1 MATQSRSFAASAV
14 PLAAVPGLAAL
25 ATAILVIFPKLLPWE
40 TGIVEAL
47 CLLGAFFSILLI
59 MWIAK
64 DIGPRLRDIADGIN
78 DVSKGEADLVMRLPV
93 KGSDETMALARGFN
107 IFVAK
112 LHNIVRRIKEIAE
125 RNAAGSE
132 ALAAE
137 SVQLSATMNEM
148 ASSMDSLAVN
158 GTKLQGEME
167 EAERELG
174 EIRSAASASMTG
186 AETQSRA
193 LESSAIALE
202 EIGSSARS
210 VDDEMRTR
218 RAQAGELQKA
228 ARASR
233 EAIAEAFTTLKA
245 IAASVEDVRRM
256 AEIIDDITTRTNLL
270 AMNAAIEAA
279 HAGERGKGFAVV
291 AAEIRKL
298 AESTASNT
306 KAITDSVT
314 SASSKAADATG
325 IAGRSEKAFASL
337 ASGIEEVA
345 AGLDGM
351 GQGISRLVGDSGR
364 VGESVEGL
372 RHTAAEMKER
382 AHDVAERAGAVSRI
396 VSDAA
401 GLSRANADAIGE
413 LAAGARQINAT
424 IADLSRLGTE
434 NAASVADLESAIG
447 RFKTIDADSLKAS
460 DGKALVVWSQ
470 STKVVPPA
478 PLNADK
484 LPETDARH
492 WHSLEYAGWGVAKL
506 PQPESPG
513 DGPKGKRLVCILAGD
528 HPYMNAYRRG
538 MEKVGSAFGVETSFA
553 QSRFSAERELEEVK
567 LAVSQKPDLVVIL
580 AASAQGGAKS
590 AAVVQGAR
598 IPLLYSNS
606 IPDPECFRYCLSWTG
621 PDDWAQTRAL
631 ARRFAERLGGKGGYA
646 LVQHVPGSSPFYAR
660 TYAFITELA
669 KIAPN
674 MRCLEMAHS
683 GFDRAK
689 TAELVGGWLAKHGQA
704 LSGIYAADDGSTAL
718 GLHDAIAKSGRRDIV
733 AAAAGASSIGLDL
746 VGKGVLDA
754 ITYQPP
760 EGDGALAMK
769 AAIDWWSGL
778 ELEPLIYLPH
788 DIITRENL
796 SGFLPAQW

>member
-14 PLAAVPGLAAL
+14 PLAAVPGIAAI

-40 TGIVEAL
+40 IGIVEAL
-47 CLLGAFFSILLI
+47 CVLGALFSILLI
-59 MWIAK
+59 LWITTNM
-64 DIGPRLRDIADGIN
+64 GPRLRGIAFGIGEI
-78 DVSKGEADLVMRLPV
+78 SKGDADLVMRLPV
-93 KGSDETMALARGFN
+93 KGSVETASLARGFN

-125 RNAAGSE
+125 RNAVGSE

-148 ASSMDSLAVN
+148 ASSMDSLAAN
-158 GTKLQGEME
+158 GSKLQAEME

-174 EIRSAASASMTG
+174 EIRSAAAASLAG
-186 AETQSRA
+186 AETQSQA

-202 EIGSSARS
+202 GISLSARS
-210 VDDEMRTR
+210 VDEEMRAR
-218 RAQAGELQKA
+218 RVQAEELQKA
-228 ARASR
+228 ARESR
-233 EAIAEAFTTLKA
+233 QAIAEAFNTLKA
-245 IAASVEDVRRM
+245 IAVSVEDVRRM
-256 AEIIDDITTRTNLL
+256 AGIIDDITTRTNLL

-306 KAITDSVT
+306 RAITDSVA
-314 SASSKAADATG
+314 SASSQAADATG

-345 AGLDGM
+345 AGLEGM
-351 GQGISRLVGDSGR
+351 GQGISRLLADSSQ

-372 RHTAAEMKER
+372 RHTATELRGR
-382 AHDVAERAGAVSRI
+382 AHDVESRAGAVSRI
-396 VSDAA
+396 VSNAA

-434 NAASVADLESAIG
+434 NATSVSDLESAIG

-470 STKVVPPA
+470 SAKIVPPA
-478 PLNADK
+478 PANADK
-484 LPETDARH
+484 LPEADARH
-492 WHSLEYAGWGVAKL
+492 WYSLEYAGWGVKKL

-513 DGPKGKRLVCILAGD
+513 DGPKGKRLYCILAGE

-538 MEKVGSAFGVETSFA
+538 MEKVGAAFGVATSFA
-553 QSRFSAERELEEVK
+553 HSAFSAERELEEVK
-567 LAVSQKPDLVVIL
+567 RAVSLRPDLLVIL

-590 AAVVQGAR
+590 AAIAHDAR

-621 PDDWAQTRAL
+621 PDDWAQTRVL
-631 ARRFAERLGGKGGYA
+631 ARRFAERLGRKGGYA
-646 LVQHVPGSSPFYAR
+646 LVQHVPGSSPYYAR
-660 TYAFITELA
+660 TFAFMTELA

-683 GFDRAK
+683 GFDRAR
-689 TAELVGGWLAKHGQA
+689 TSELVGGWLSKHGQA
-704 LSGIYAADDGSTAL
+704 LNGIYSADDGSTAL
-718 GLHDAIAKSGRRDIV
+718 GLEDAIAKSGRRDIV

-746 VGKGVLDA
+746 VGKGILDA

-769 AAIDWWSGL
+769 AAVDWWSGL
-778 ELEPLIYLPH
+778 ELEPLIYLPS
-788 DIITRENL
+788 DTITRENL
-796 SGFLPAQW
+796 GEFLPGQW